1 MITEEI
7 THSLQDVFTRAMELI
22 NSAEDALALAR
33 TAGNDEVV
41 EHLERLRDRA
51 VEQLQALRDELG
63 DDFEGAEDL
72 PLQEAQSDDDDIDD
86 AGGRAATGDDSDL
99 RGLDVRFPDEA
110 QERDGDVV
118 DEASKESFPAS
129 DAPAY

>member
-1 MITEEI
+1 MITEDI
-7 THSLQDVFTRAMELI
+7 THSLKDVFARAVELI
-22 NSAEDALALAR
+22 DSAEDALALAR

-63 DDFEGAEDL
+63 DEFEGAEEV
-72 PLQEAQSDDDDIDD
+72 PTREAQHDEEDD
-86 AGGRAATGDDSDL
+86 AFGDDATGEEGGS
-99 RGLDVRFPDEA
+99 RGWDARFPDEG
-110 QERDGDVV
+110 QDRDGDVV